1 MLTTTNLSELDT
13 LVLWSLLNTTEML
26 QRPES
31 VNVSPADRD
40 AAVMLQC
47 RLLVELSD
55 RGLSMA
61 DRPKM

>member
-61 DRPKM
+61 DRPQM